1 MAAVSSLIPSTP
13 QEARER
19 LLASLHDAGIEPSSP
34 LGLIMISQSEGISLA
49 SARFDRAA
57 EALSA
62 ASRTAETGLA
72 DLREQLTRGIEQVES
87 LKASGESRIRTQEIF
102 LEREQTAAVA
112 QIVKNIEQALT
123 KNAVA
128 QQEDLFKALKKRLPE
143 NEELFYR
150 QTRWNRIFVAFVI
163 AAGLV
168 TLGYWSGSRVSQG
181 ACDRRDPRADCADRT
196 MCFRV
201 GLIAGGLRQPA
212 PAGSLGQWVS
222 LTPWWLMH
230 PRAFRPITGR
240 GCLSRWRFWSA
251 AHFLR
256 WPLSFCAF

>member
-1 MAAVSSLIPSTP
+1 MAAVSSLTPSTA

-34 LGLIMISQSEGISLA
+34 LGLIMMSQSEGISLA

-72 DLREQLTRGIEQVES
+72 DLREQLTRGVEQVES

-112 QIVKNIEQALT
+112 QIVKSIEQALT

-128 QQEDLFKALKKRLPE
+128 QQEDLFKALKRRLPE

-150 QTRWNRIFVAFVI
+150 QIRWNRIFVAFVI

-168 TLGYWSGSRVSQG
+168 TLGYWSGSRVSSEETVRGHFCSEHLQYDKPTG
-181 ACDRRDPRADCADRT
+181 MQWCPLT
-196 MCFRV
+196 
-201 GLIAGGLRQPA
+201 LP
-212 PAGSLGQWVS
+212 SLG
-222 LTPWWLMH
+222 
-230 PRAFRPITGR
+230 TGD
-240 GCLSRWRFWSA
+240 SRS
-251 AHFLR
+251 
-256 WPLSFCAF
+256 

>member
-1 MAAVSSLIPSTP
+1 MAAVSSLTP
-13 QEARER
+13 ATEQEARER

-34 LGLIMISQSEGISLA
+34 LGLILISQSEGINRA

-57 EALSA
+57 KALNA
-62 ASRTAETGLA
+62 ASQTAEAALT

-87 LKASGESRIRTQEIF
+87 LRTSGENRIRTQEIF

-123 KNAVA
+123 KNVVA

-150 QTRWNRIFVAFVI
+150 QIRWNRIFMAFVI

-168 TLGYWSGSRVSQG
+168 TLGYWSGSRVSSEETVRGHFCSEHLQYDKPTGMQWCPLTLPSQG
-181 ACDRRDPRADCADRT
+181 
-196 MCFRV
+196 
-201 GLIAGGLRQPA
+201 
-212 PAGSLGQWVS
+212 
-222 LTPWWLMH
+222 
-230 PRAFRPITGR
+230 TGT
-240 GCLSRWRFWSA
+240 SRS
-251 AHFLR
+251 
-256 WPLSFCAF
+256 